1 MTTDAIGPLGRRFV
15 VGFALVSLLTV
26 ALVAAAGLVGSER
39 GLESQDDAR
48 RQAVADRTAAAVVAA
63 YDDAGG
69 WVGAD
74 LGQAAAVAR
83 GGGGLLT
90 VRSAA
95 GRVLWSDDDG
105 AGGPGGRFD
114 GPFDGPRER
123 MGGMMRD
130 GRMMD
135 LSGTAVAPV
144 RVDGETVGSVS
155 VAFPTMG
162 DRPGRPVAWAWI
174 MVAALAA
181 LAAAVAAGWLVVR
194 QLTRPVAAL
203 TEAAHSFAAGERDT
217 VVRERGIGELGTLAD
232 AFEQAVAAVRRAEAG
247 RSQMAADV
255 AHELRTPLAALQAGL
270 EELRDGLAP
279 ADAAALARL
288 HDQAL
293 RVGRIVGDLDALFAA
308 EGSVREVH
316 RDPVDLAEVVTR
328 EVEARSA
335 QLRGAGLDVQAEA
348 PVPVV
353 VHGDRERLHQVVGN
367 LLQNCVQHCRPGD
380 AVIVTVRGTGLRPR
394 AEQTPGEPVAGRA
407 ELVIADSGP
416 GIASEDLP
424 HVFERFW
431 RGPGQEATSG
441 SGLGL
446 SVVHSLV
453 HAQQGQVAVD
463 SDGRSG
469 TTVTVSL
476 PLAAQP
482 VTTGG
487 ASVAPA
493 G

>member
-1 MTTDAIGPLGRRFV
+1 MTGDAIGPLGRRFLV
-15 VGFALVSLLTV
+15 AFALVSLLTV
-26 ALVAAAGLVGSER
+26 ALVAAAGLVGSDR
-39 GLESQDDAR
+39 GLASQDDAR
-48 RQAVADRTAAAVVAA
+48 RQAVAERTAEAVGAA
-63 YDDAGG
+63 YEEAGA
-69 WVGAD
+69 WSGAD

-83 GGGGLLT
+83 GGGGFLT
-90 VRSAA
+90 VRAA
-95 GRVLWSDDDG
+95 DGEVVWSDSG
-105 AGGPGGRFD
+105 RGSGPGGR
-114 GPFDGPRER
+114 GPRDGMGDR
-123 MGGMMRD
+123 MGDMMRD

-135 LSGTAVAPV
+135 PSGTATAPV
-144 RVDGETVGSVS
+144 LVDGETVGDVS
-155 VAFPTMG
+155 VVFATMG

-174 MVAALAA
+174 LVAALAA

-203 TEAAHSFAAGERDT
+203 TDAAHSFAAGERDT
-217 VVRERGIGELGTLAD
+217 VVRERGVGELGTLAD
-232 AFEQAVAAVRRAEAG
+232 AFEQAVAAVRRAETG

-270 EELRDGLAP
+270 EELRDGLAS

-308 EGSVREVH
+308 EGSVREVR
-316 RDPVDLAEVVTR
+316 RDPVDLAEVATR
-328 EVEARSA
+328 EVEGRSA
-335 QLRGAGLDVQAEA
+335 QLRGAGLELRVEA
-348 PVPVV
+348 PEPVV
-353 VHGDRERLHQVVGN
+353 VLGDRERLHQVVGN

-380 AVIVTVRGTGLRPR
+380 AVTLTVTGTD
-394 AEQTPGEPVAGRA
+394 QGR
-407 ELVIADSGP
+407 LVIADSGP
-416 GIASEDLP
+416 GIDPMDLP
-424 HVFERFW
+424 HVFDRFW
-431 RGPGQEATSG
+431 RGAGQEETSG

-446 SVVHSLV
+446 SVVRSLV
-453 HAQQGQVAVD
+453 LAQQGDVVVD

-476 PLAAQP
+476 PLAPQP
-482 VTTGG
+482 VTMGG

>member
-1 MTTDAIGPLGRRFV
+1 MTADTIGPLGRRFV
-15 VGFALVSLLTV
+15 VAFALVSLLTV
-26 ALVAAAGLVGSER
+26 ALVAAAGLVGSDR
-39 GLESQDDAR
+39 GLASQDDAR
-48 RQAVADRTAAAVVAA
+48 RQAVADRTAVAVAA
-63 YDDAGG
+63 AYERARG
-69 WVGAD
+69 WGAAD
-74 LGQAAAVAR
+74 LDQAAAVAR
-83 GGGGLLT
+83 GGGGFLT
-90 VRSAA
+90 VRSED
-95 GRVLWSDDDG
+95 GQVVWSDV
-105 AGGPGGRFD
+105 ARFD
-114 GPFDGPRER
+114 GPRDR
-123 MGGMMRD
+123 MADMMRD
-130 GRMMD
+130 GGMMD
-135 LSGTAVAPV
+135 RSRTAAASVLV
-144 RVDGETVGSVS
+144 TGETVGSVTL
-155 VAFPTMG
+155 AFPTMG

-174 MVAALAA
+174 LVAALAA

-194 QLTRPVAAL
+194 QLTRPVASL
-203 TEAAHSFAAGERDT
+203 TDAARSFAAGDRDT
-217 VVRERGIGELGTLAD
+217 VVRDRGIGELGTLAD

-308 EGSVREVH
+308 EGSVRKVRRE
-316 RDPVDLAEVVTR
+316 PVDLAEVATR
-328 EVEARSA
+328 EVDARSA
-335 QLRGAGLDVQAEA
+335 QLRGAGLEVQVDA

-353 VHGDRERLHQVVGN
+353 VLGDRERLHQVVGN

-380 AVIVTVRGTGLRPR
+380 AVVVTVRATG
-394 AEQTPGEPVAGRA
+394 AAA
-407 ELVIADSGP
+407 ELVMADSGP
-416 GIASEDLP
+416 GIAPGDLR

-453 HAQQGQVAVD
+453 HAQQGDVVVD

-469 TTVTVSL
+469 TSVTVSL
-476 PLAAQP
+476 PLAPAP
-482 VTTGG
+482 AAAGE
-487 ASVAPA
+487 ASVS
-493 G
+493 GTWSG

>member
-15 VGFALVSLLTV
+15 VAFALVSLLTV

-39 GLESQDDAR
+39 GLASQDDAR
-48 RQAVADRTAAAVVAA
+48 RQAVADRTAEAVGAA
-63 YDDAGG
+63 YEQAGG
-69 WVGAD
+69 WSGAD
-74 LGQAAAVAR
+74 LDQAAAVAR
-83 GGGGLLT
+83 GGGGFVT
-90 VRSAA
+90 VRSQDGAVVWSDA
-95 GRVLWSDDDG
+95 GR
-105 AGGPGGRFD
+105 GGRGGRFD
-114 GPFDGPRER
+114 GPFDGPGDR
-123 MGGMMRD
+123 MADMMRD
-130 GRMMD
+130 GGMMD
-135 LSGTAVAPV
+135 LSRTAASVL
-144 RVDGETVGSVS
+144 VDGETVGSVT

-174 MVAALAA
+174 LVAALAA
-181 LAAAVAAGWLVVR
+181 LAAAVVAGWLVVR

-203 TEAAHSFAAGERDT
+203 TDAAHSFAAGDRDT

-308 EGSVREVH
+308 EGSVREV
-316 RDPVDLAEVVTR
+316 RREPVDLAEVATR

-335 QLRGAGLDVQAEA
+335 QLRGADLDVQVDA

-353 VHGDRERLHQVVGN
+353 VLGDRERLHQVVGN
-367 LLQNCVQHCRPGD
+367 LLQNCVQHCRSGD
-380 AVIVTVRGTGLRPR
+380 AVIVTVRGTGLGPRPGST
-394 AEQTPGEPVAGRA
+394 AGEPPAGRA
-407 ELVIADSGP
+407 ELVVADSGP
-416 GIASEDLP
+416 GIVAEDLP

-431 RGPGQEATSG
+431 RGPGQDATSG

-446 SVVHSLV
+446 AVVHSLV
-453 HAQQGQVAVD
+453 RAQRGEVAVD

-482 VTTGG
+482 AVTGG

>member
-1 MTTDAIGPLGRRFV
+1 MTADSIGPLGRRFV
-15 VGFALVSLLTV
+15 VAFALVSLLTV

-39 GLESQDDAR
+39 GLASQDDAR
-48 RQAVADRTAAAVVAA
+48 RQAVAARTAAAVGAA
-63 YDDAGG
+63 YEETGG
-69 WVGAD
+69 WREAD
-74 LGQAAAVAR
+74 LDRAGAVAR
-83 GGGGLLT
+83 GGGGFLT
-90 VRSAA
+90 VRSEA
-95 GRVLWSDDDG
+95 GEVVWSDT
-105 AGGPGGRFD
+105 GGDRRGGHFD
-114 GPFDGPRER
+114 GPLDGPRDR
-123 MGGMMRD
+123 MADMMRD
-130 GRMMD
+130 GGMMD
-135 LSGTAVAPV
+135 LSRTASASVL
-144 RVDGETVGSVS
+144 VDGETVGSVT

-174 MVAALAA
+174 LVAALAA

-203 TEAAHSFAAGERDT
+203 TDAAHSFAAGDRGT

-293 RVGRIVGDLDALFAA
+293 RVGRIVGDLDALFVA
-308 EGSVREVH
+308 EGSVREV
-316 RDPVDLAEVVTR
+316 RRERVDLAEVATR

-335 QLRGAGLDVQAEA
+335 QLRGADLDVQVDA

-353 VHGDRERLHQVVGN
+353 VLGDRERLHQVVGN

-380 AVIVTVRGTGLRPR
+380 VVVVTVRGTGPGPR
-394 AEQTPGEPVAGRA
+394 AGGTTGEPAGRA
-407 ELVIADSGP
+407 ELVVADSGP
-416 GIASEDLP
+416 GIVPEDLP
-424 HVFERFW
+424 HVLERFW
-431 RGPGQEATSG
+431 RGPGQDATSG

-446 SVVHSLV
+446 AVVHSLV
-453 HAQQGQVAVD
+453 RAQQGEVAVD

-469 TTVTVSL
+469 TTVTVLL
-476 PLAAQP
+476 PLADQP
-482 VTTGG
+482 AVTGG

>member
-1 MTTDAIGPLGRRFV
+1 VTTDAIGPLGRRFV
-15 VGFALVSLLTV
+15 VAFALVSLLTV
-26 ALVAAAGLVGSER
+26 ALVAAAGLVGSDR
-39 GLESQDDAR
+39 GLASQDDAR

-63 YDDAGG
+63 YDEAGG
-69 WVGAD
+69 WSGAD

-83 GGGGLLT
+83 GGGGFLT
-90 VRSAA
+90 VRSAD
-95 GRVLWSDDDG
+95 GRVLRSDLGRD
-105 AGGPGGRFD
+105 GGPGGRFD
-114 GPFDGPRER
+114 GPRDR
-123 MGGMMRD
+123 MDGMMRD
-130 GRMMD
+130 GRMGD
-135 LSGTAVAPV
+135 LAGTATAPV
-144 RVDGETVGSVS
+144 LVDGETVGSVS
-155 VAFPTMG
+155 VAFATMG

-174 MVAALAA
+174 LVAALAA

-203 TEAAHSFAAGERDT
+203 TDAAHSFAAGERDT
-217 VVRERGIGELGTLAD
+217 VVRDRGVGELGALAD

-293 RVGRIVGDLDALFAA
+293 RVGRIVGDLDALFTA
-308 EGSVREVH
+308 EGSAREVG
-316 RDPVDLAEVVTR
+316 RDPVDLAELATR
-328 EVEARSA
+328 EVDARSA
-335 QLRGAGLDVQAEA
+335 QLRGAGLDVQVEA
-348 PVPVV
+348 PAPVV
-353 VHGDRERLHQVVGN
+353 VLGDRERLHQVVGN

-380 AVIVTVRGTGLRPR
+380 TVSVTVRDPARRRVPESG
-394 AEQTPGEPVAGRA
+394 PGEPVSARA

-416 GIASEDLP
+416 GIAPDDLP
-424 HVFERFW
+424 QVFERFW

-446 SVVHSLV
+446 SVVRSLV
-453 HAQQGQVAVD
+453 HAQRGAVAVD

-476 PLAAQP
+476 PLAPQP
-482 VTTGG
+482 VTTGR
-487 ASVAPA
+487 ASVAP
-493 G
+493 GG

>member
-1 MTTDAIGPLGRRFV
+1 MTSDAIGPLGRRFV

-39 GLESQDDAR
+39 GLASQDDAR
-48 RQAVADRTAAAVVAA
+48 RQAVAERTAAAVVAA
-63 YDDAGG
+63 YDEAGG

-90 VRSAA
+90 VRAA
-95 GRVLWSDDDG
+95 GGRVLWSDDG
-105 AGGPGGRFD
+105 RRGGRFD
-114 GPFDGPRER
+114 GPFDGPRDR

-135 LSGTAVAPV
+135 LTDTATAPV
-144 RVDGETVGSVS
+144 VVDGATVGSVR

-217 VVRERGIGELGTLAD
+217 VVRERGVGELGALAD

-308 EGSVREVH
+308 EGSVREVR
-316 RDPVDLAEVVTR
+316 RDPVDLAEVAAR

-335 QLRGAGLDVQAEA
+335 QLRGAGLEVRVEA

-353 VHGDRERLHQVVGN
+353 VLGDRERLHQVVGN

-380 AVIVTVRGTGLRPR
+380 AVAVTVRGAGAR
-394 AEQTPGEPVAGRA
+394 AD
-407 ELVIADSGP
+407 LVVADSGP
-416 GIASEDLP
+416 GIAPEDLP

-431 RGPGQEATSG
+431 RGPGQDATSG

-446 SVVHSLV
+446 PVVHSLV
-453 HAQQGQVAVD
+453 RAQQGEVVVD

-476 PLAAQP
+476 PLAVQP
-482 VTTGG
+482 AVTGG

>member
-1 MTTDAIGPLGRRFV
+1 VTTDAIGPLGRRFV
-15 VGFALVSLLTV
+15 VAFALVSLLTV

-39 GLESQDDAR
+39 GLASQDDAR
-48 RQAVADRTAAAVVAA
+48 RQAVADRTAAAVGAA
-63 YDDAGG
+63 YEQAGG
-69 WVGAD
+69 WREAD
-74 LGQAAAVAR
+74 LDQAAAVAR
-83 GGGGLLT
+83 GGGGFLT
-90 VRSAA
+90 VRSQDGA
-95 GRVLWSDDDG
+95 VVWSD
-105 AGGPGGRFD
+105 AGQGGRGGRFD
-114 GPFDGPRER
+114 GPFDGPRDR
-123 MGGMMRD
+123 MADMMRD
-130 GRMMD
+130 GGMMD
-135 LSGTAVAPV
+135 LSRTTAASVL
-144 RVDGETVGSVS
+144 VDGETVGSVT

-174 MVAALAA
+174 LVAALAA

-203 TEAAHSFAAGERDT
+203 TDAAHSFAAGDRDT

-279 ADAAALARL
+279 ADASALARL

-308 EGSVREVH
+308 EGSVREV
-316 RDPVDLAEVVTR
+316 RREPVDLAEVATR

-335 QLRGAGLDVQAEA
+335 QLRGADLDVQVDA

-353 VHGDRERLHQVVGN
+353 VLGDRERLHQVVGN

-380 AVIVTVRGTGLRPR
+380 AVIVTVRETGLGQR
-394 AEQTPGEPVAGRA
+394 AGSLTGEPPADRA
-407 ELVIADSGP
+407 ELVVADSGP
-416 GIASEDLP
+416 GIVAEDLP

-431 RGPGQEATSG
+431 RGPGQDATSG

-446 SVVHSLV
+446 AVVHSLV
-453 HAQQGQVAVD
+453 RAQQGDVTVD

-482 VTTGG
+482 AVTGE

>member
-39 GLESQDDAR
+39 GLASQDDAR

-63 YDDAGG
+63 YDEAGG
-69 WVGAD
+69 WLGAD

-83 GGGGLLT
+83 GGGGFLT
-90 VRSAA
+90 VRSAG
-95 GRVLWSDDDG
+95 GRVLWSDDGD
-105 AGGPGGRFD
+105 GGPGGRFD
-114 GPFDGPRER
+114 GPRDR

-144 RVDGETVGSVS
+144 LVAGETVGSVS

-203 TEAAHSFAAGERDT
+203 TDAAHSFAAGERDT
-217 VVRERGIGELGTLAD
+217 VVRERGIGELGALAD

-279 ADAAALARL
+279 ADAGALARL

-308 EGSVREVH
+308 EGSVREV
-316 RDPVDLAEVVTR
+316 RREPVDLAEVVNR
-328 EVEARSA
+328 EVDARSA
-335 QLRGAGLDVQAEA
+335 QLRGAGLDVQVEA
-348 PVPVV
+348 PVAVV
-353 VHGDRERLHQVVGN
+353 VLGDRERLHQVVGN

-394 AEQTPGEPVAGRA
+394 ADEPPGEPVAGRA
-407 ELVIADSGP
+407 DLVIADSGP
-416 GIASEDLP
+416 GIAPEDLP

-453 HAQQGQVAVD
+453 HAQQGRVAVD